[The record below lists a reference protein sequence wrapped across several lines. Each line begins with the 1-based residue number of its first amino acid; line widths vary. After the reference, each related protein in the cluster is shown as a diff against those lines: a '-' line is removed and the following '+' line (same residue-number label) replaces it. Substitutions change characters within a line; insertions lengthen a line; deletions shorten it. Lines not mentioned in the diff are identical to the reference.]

1 MAKSKVAIDKVIRQ
15 NPHCLIISEI
25 SGNDK
30 EEAERVLEEIRKKGK
45 LNNVKYLKTK
55 YNELK
60 R

>member
-1 MAKSKVAIDKVIRQ
+1 MAKSKTGIDRLIRQ
-15 NPHCLIISEI
+15 NPHCLLISEI

-30 EEAERVLEEIRKKGK
+30 EEAERVLEQIKKKGK

>member
-15 NPHCLIISEI
+15 NPHCLLISEI

-30 EEAERVLEEIRKKGK
+30 KEAERVLEEIRKKGK

>member
-15 NPHCLIISEI
+15 NPHCLLISEI

>member
-1 MAKSKVAIDKVIRQ
+1 MAKSKVAIDKVLRQ
-15 NPHCLIISEI
+15 NPHCLLISEI

>member
-15 NPHCLIISEI
+15 NPHCLLISEI

-30 EEAERVLEEIRKKGK
+30 EEAERVLEEIRNKGK

>member
-15 NPHCLIISEI
+15 NPHCLLISEI

-30 EEAERVLEEIRKKGK
+30 EKAERVLEEIRKKGK

-60 R
+60 K